1 MMKIK
6 IALVC
11 VVVAAA
17 AMCGS
22 LTNAQSP
29 APEVNGSLPRNDFE
43 GEFSRPLGQVLDEVA
58 ERFQVK
64 LRYKD
69 IDTTGLVVKYADFR
83 IRPYSVEETLTN
95 ILAPFD
101 FDYEKQKDN
110 AFKLKKYEYYR
121 RATPDGEKLLAY
133 LSSLYDDRA
142 SWEARRDSLIPE
154 VRRRLGLDDM
164 LARYAVA
171 KPVYGKI
178 KKHEGFTT
186 QDFSLETVDG
196 QHVCGTVFKGEVK
209 KIKNKNIETLE
220 GNDQLGSLAKIP
232 SREGRMPVIMC
243 PNGHFAN
250 GRFNPDL
257 IERYETLARMG
268 AIVVSYDLHGYGASE
283 SEVGVEAHRTPEAH
297 TRQIANGIKI
307 LDFML
312 EREDVDPTR
321 VGVNGGSGGG
331 TQAIMLA
338 ALDPR
343 YTVCCPTVSLA
354 SHFDGGCPCE
364 SGMGVTLAGGGS
376 CNVEIAAAF
385 APRPMMLVGDGGD
398 WTRDQPVLE
407 VPFLKR
413 IYGFYGAEDNIQN
426 KYLPDERH
434 DFGPNKRQAVYDF
447 FEKVWGAGA

>member
-1 MMKIK
+1 MKRIVIVGIGMMVMG
-6 IALVC
+6 IAV
-11 VVVAAA
+11 
-17 AMCGS
+17 GQI
-22 LTNAQSP
+22 NNY
-29 APEVNGSLPRNDFE
+29 EGRFE
-43 GEFSRPLGQVLDEVA
+43 RPLGQVLDEVSA
-58 ERFQVK
+58 RFHVK

-69 IDTTGLVVKYADFR
+69 IDTTGLVLPYADFR

-133 LSSLYDDRA
+133 LSSLYDDKS

-154 VRRRLGLDDM
+154 VRERLGLDAM
-164 LARYAVA
+164 LARYVEAT
-171 KPVYGKI
+171 PVYGKVQ
-178 KKHEGFTT
+178 KHDGYTT

-196 QHVCGTVFKGEVK
+196 QHVCGTIYKGQESRVK
-209 KIKNKNIETLE
+209 GQKDKE
-220 GNDQLGSLAKIP
+220 GFSAKIP
-232 SREGRMPVIMC
+232 SRKGMMPVIMC

-257 IERYETLARMG
+257 MERYETLARMG
-268 AIVVSYDLHGYGASE
+268 TIVVSYDLHGYGASE
-283 SEVGVEAHRTPEAH
+283 AEVGADAHRTPEAH

-307 LDFML
+307 LDFMM
-312 EREDVDPTR
+312 ERKDVDPTR

-407 VPFLKR
+407 VPYLKR
-413 IYGFYGAEDNIQN
+413 IYGFYNADDKIRNI
-426 KYLPDERH
+426 YLPEERH

-447 FEKVWGAGA
+447 FASVWGLNRSLRSQSVDE